1 LAQATVEIV
10 EQVARLARLSLTQD
24 EKELF
29 TRQLDRILEY
39 AQSIQTLDVTSVAPM
54 LHAAAAGTLREDED
68 APGLDRATV
77 LEAAPDALDGLFR
90 VPKVLG

>member
-39 AQSIQTLDVTSVAPM
+39 AQSIQTLDVTSVPPM
-54 LHAAAAGTLREDED
+54 IHAAAGGILREDED

-90 VPKVLG
+90 VPKVLD